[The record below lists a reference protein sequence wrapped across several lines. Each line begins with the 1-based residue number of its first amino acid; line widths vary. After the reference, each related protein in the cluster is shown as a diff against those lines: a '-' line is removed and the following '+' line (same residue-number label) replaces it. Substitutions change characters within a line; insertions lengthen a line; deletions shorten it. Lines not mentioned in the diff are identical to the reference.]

1 MDRREALKTGA
12 AALAGV
18 AATVAWN
25 TPADAGPAG
34 RYEQAIQHGHS
45 VTVINPKHI
54 CYVEQNAA
62 GKTLIHMSGRSTIET
77 KVTIQQI
84 LDQLKDNDGKW
95 LEIIE

>member
-1 MDRREALKTGA
+1 MKT
-12 AALAGV
+12 GV
-18 AATVAWN
+18 AAVGTVAL
-25 TPADAGPAG
+25 TALGMEAAEPH
-34 RYEQAIQHGHS
+34 RYEKAIEQGHS

-54 CYVEQNAA
+54 CFVEQNEL

-84 LDQLKDNDGKW
+84 LDQLQANDGKW